1 MLLYSNLAYKEIEGH
16 LEIDSEESIERI
28 VHLIKLSAKYV
39 GAEVIYDEN
48 VSEEM
53 QNFKDEEYKFELFS
67 QDADNI
73 KKNHNISE
81 KLKDFTSVL
90 EKNMPNRRLYPLQ
103 LLSAYHLAFSQN
115 SCNFSVPGA
124 GKTSIV
130 YGAYAYLKNQT
141 LNPAKTVE
149 KILIIGP
156 LSAFSPWELEFKE
169 CFGIYPD
176 VKRING
182 NIPTEDKKQ
191 YFYGQTSEITLVS
204 YASVASI
211 KSAIQY
217 FLRNNKV
224 MVVLDEAH
232 KIKNTKGGVIAA
244 SILEIAPD
252 CSARVVLTGTPA
264 PNGFE
269 DLYNLFH
276 FIWPKKD
283 VIRYS
288 PSQLREMSRAYDDS
302 RIPKMMKNIDPF
314 FIRIRKKDLDIPPAT
329 EIPAIRIPMKESQRR
344 LYDFIEKRFIEE
356 VNSPY
361 ADLHSSLV
369 KAKMM
374 RLQQVATNPEL
385 LRCKLSEFSEYA
397 EMDFSA
403 INQDDSVAM
412 NEILSFYE
420 YEIPAKFEVCADII
434 KDIISKGEKVVVW
447 AVFIKTIEDLYEYLK
462 SIGIQSRILYGATPV
477 ASDGMSEEDESFE
490 LTREGIIKEFH
501 RDDSSFNVIIA
512 NPFAV
517 AESISLHKVCHNA
530 IYIER
535 SFNCAHFVQSKDRIH
550 RYGLKPDVVT
560 KYYYLLSEGS
570 IDETIDSRLHIKENR
585 MISITEASD
594 IPLFDNLKDDGDA
607 DIQAIISDYVKRRNH
622 KI

>member
-1 MLLYSNLAYKEIEGH
+1 
-16 LEIDSEESIERI
+16 
-28 VHLIKLSAKYV
+28 
-39 GAEVIYDEN
+39 
-48 VSEEM
+48 
-53 QNFKDEEYKFELFS
+53 
-67 QDADNI
+67 
-73 KKNHNISE
+73 
-81 KLKDFTSVL
+81 
-90 EKNMPNRRLYPLQ
+90 
-103 LLSAYHLAFSQN
+103 
-115 SCNFSVPGA
+115 
-124 GKTSIV
+124 
-130 YGAYAYLKNQT
+130 
-141 LNPAKTVE
+141 
-149 KILIIGP
+149 
-156 LSAFSPWELEFKE
+156 
-169 CFGIYPD
+169 
-176 VKRING
+176 
-182 NIPTEDKKQ
+182 
-191 YFYGQTSEITLVS
+191 
-204 YASVASI
+204 
-211 KSAIQY
+211 
-217 FLRNNKV
+217 

-477 ASDGMSEEDESFE
+477 ASDAMSEEDESFE